1 MKKLIRKKKKKVI
14 LELKSTFE
22 EVTDNSEQML
32 KKNKHLE
39 NKNKKTSEKVTDLF
53 NVDNKCS
60 LCKFPQNKA
69 KKKCDKKY

>member
-1 MKKLIRKKKKKVI
+1 M
-14 LELKSTFE
+14 
-22 EVTDNSEQML
+22 

-60 LCKFPQNKA
+60 ICKFPQNKA
-69 KKKCDKKY
+69 KKKVTKILKITFQE